1 MRLQRA
7 PTGWGLLS
15 RLVRA
20 PRSSM
25 TWEQAARR
33 LGGTVYAAAG
43 AGPAYQ
49 GGYGHSGHRRVQA
62 VSVTVR
68 HAAPGIELEVE
79 TSSEERWPDELADWR
94 LLNEVVHRAAQ
105 PDRVAFP
112 FEPQLDRWEQ
122 EVLVDGAA
130 GQFVFVGNE
139 AGWSAAGTAGG
150 RQVTVT
156 SSGWAHDGLTLTAVP
171 AHDVRRDGPDHR

>member
-1 MRLQRA
+1 MRLQHA

-68 HAAPGIELEVE
+68 HDAPGIELEVD

-94 LLNEVVHRAAQ
+94 LLTEVLHRAARA
-105 PDRVAFP
+105 DRVVFP
-112 FEPQLDRWEQ
+112 FELRLDRWEQ
-122 EVLVDGAA
+122 QVFVDGAA
-130 GQFVFVGNE
+130 ELFVFVGND
-139 AGWSAAGTAGG
+139 AGWSAAGTAAG

-156 SSGWAHDGLTLTAVP
+156 SSGWPHEGLALTAVP
-171 AHDVRRDGPDHR
+171 ARHVRSDGPDHL